1 MIYASISAVI
11 TAYLVYIFD
20 RYERESLIVLWFA
33 IFLGML
39 STLLP
44 FVVVKIFPFLAVRN
58 PVTLGGVI
66 FTSFVSAAAVEELS
80 KFALFLIILY
90 RWKSINEFYD
100 VMLYFGMIGI
110 GFGIYENFLYIMGN
124 AVKALNLNYTEAL
137 VRKVALTTA
146 AVRITP
152 AHFLFNF
159 IAGYFIA
166 HGFYRKKKGFFLAG
180 LLLAV
185 VLHGS
190 YNTLAFLSPLR
201 LWILFIFLMIATAY
215 LLGKDALRR
224 SVFRPESLSDLSTE
238 ERAKILQKL
247 REGGEKVTAGYLL
260 LIIILILG
268 GILITLFLTLF
279 VNLIF

>member
-20 RYERESLIVLWFA
+20 RYERESLIVLWLA

-44 FVVVKIFPFLAVRN
+44 LILIKIFPFLGVRITT
-58 PVTLGGVI
+58 TLSGVL
-66 FTSFVSAAAVEELS
+66 FTSFVSAATVEELS
-80 KFALFLIILY
+80 KFALFMIILY
-90 RWKSINEFYD
+90 KWKSINEFYD

-152 AHFLFNF
+152 AHFLFDF

-166 HGFYRKKKGFFLAG
+166 HGFYRKKKGFFLVG

-201 LWILFIFLMIATAY
+201 FWLLFIFLMIIAAY

-224 SVFRPESLSDLSTE
+224 SVFKPENLSELSTQE
-238 ERAKILQKL
+238 KAKILQKL
-247 REGGEKVTAGYLL
+247 RGRGEKVTPGYLI
-260 LIIILILG
+260 LIFTLILG
-268 GILITLFLTLF
+268 GILVTLFLTLF